1 MSNQQQDS
9 QHSSAGLAKRPQ
21 GASKAHPKNYSPEAL
36 REKLAD
42 SGLPGYRAEQLSG
55 WLYQRGVDDLAQ
67 MTDLSRDL
75 QEQLGRHW
83 RTRALEIAQ
92 DKKTLS
98 LELRAA
104 VSLGR
109 LWTKQGQPERAR
121 ELLAPIYAR
130 FTEGFDC
137 PDLVEARALLEG

>member
-1 MSNQQQDS
+1 M
-9 QHSSAGLAKRPQ
+9 HAQ
-21 GASKAHPKNYSPEAL
+21 GDEGEV
-36 REKLAD
+36 EKLF
-42 SGLPGYRAEQLSG
+42 R
-55 WLYQRGVDDLAQ
+55 
-67 MTDLSRDL
+67 
-75 QEQLGRHW
+75 
-83 RTRALEIAQ
+83 RALEIAQ

-137 PDLVEARALLEG
+137 PDLVEARALLET